1 MTGGGLRPRAG
12 RRGGTTPRHVLRR
25 VTTCTGTTAYNPRCP
40 TVSTAMRSILPVIAC
55 LVLLSAGCER
65 ASLTAGGV
73 TAEAAGN
80 EAAGTDRTGATGTRG
95 MLVAGRATQ
104 PADTD
109 AIEIGRASGRERGCQ
124 SV

>member
-1 MTGGGLRPRAG
+1 
-12 RRGGTTPRHVLRR
+12 
-25 VTTCTGTTAYNPRCP
+25 
-40 TVSTAMRSILPVIAC
+40 MRSILPVIAC
-55 LVLLSAGCER
+55 LALLSAGCER

-80 EAAGTDRTGATGTRG
+80 EAADADRAGVAGTRG

-109 AIEIGRASGRERGCQ
+109 AIAAAPPRTKPEERRGGTECVSTCRARWSPYHKKKQHRHLTGTHRHLPP
-124 SV
+124 

>member
-1 MTGGGLRPRAG
+1 MRISDWSSDVCSSDLGLRHRPG
-12 RRGGTTPRHVLRR
+12 RSGGTTPRHVRRR

-73 TAEAAGN
+73 TAEAAGH
-80 EAAGTDRTGATGTRG
+80 EAAGTERAGATGY
-95 MLVAGRATQ
+95 Q
-104 PADTD
+104 
-109 AIEIGRASGRERGCQ
+109 IGRASCGDRVRPVG
-124 SV
+124 S